1 MPEMDGYETV
11 RAIRALGGELGH
23 LWVIAMTANTM
34 EGDREK
40 CLAAG
45 MDEFLTKPL
54 DLDQLPN
61 MLNRA
66 VGATPPFLPEVLASP
81 SAASKPIPQ
90 TSEASPS
97 DSMPV
102 LDPALLDSLRT
113 LRFDGEPDPV
123 TEIIDLF
130 LRDTPSRLEEAIASF
145 HRRNA
150 TGVQEAAHTLKGS
163 ANNLGAR
170 RLGAAAGRLE
180 NQASTGRW
188 DLIDELLRAATTEL
202 QLLIP
207 ELERQRSH

>member
-1 MPEMDGYETV
+1 M
-11 RAIRALGGELGH
+11 A
-23 LWVIAMTANTM
+23 
-34 EGDREK
+34 GDREK

-66 VGATPPFLPEVLASP
+66 VGATPLFLPEVLPSP

-102 LDPALLDSLRT
+102 LDPSLLDSLRT

-130 LRDTPSRLEEAIASF
+130 LRDTPSRLEEATAAF
-145 HRRNA
+145 NRRD
-150 TGVQEAAHTLKGS
+150 TVGVQAAAHTLKGS

-170 RLGAAAGRLE
+170 RLGSAAGRLE
-180 NQASTGRW
+180 NQASTCRW
-188 DLIDELLRAATTEL
+188 DLIDELLRAANTEL
-202 QLLIP
+202 QVLIP
-207 ELERQRSH
+207 ELESQRSH

>member
-1 MPEMDGYETV
+1 
-11 RAIRALGGELGH
+11 
-23 LWVIAMTANTM
+23 VIALTANAM
-34 EGDREK
+34 AGDREK

-54 DLDQLPN
+54 DLDQLPSV
-61 MLNRA
+61 LNRA
-66 VGATPPFLPEVLASP
+66 VGAPQPSP
-81 SAASKPIPQ
+81 LESALSTSALSRPGLQ
-90 TSEASPS
+90 TSEASRP
-97 DSMPV
+97 DSMPI
-102 LDPALLDSLRT
+102 LDPSLLDSLRT

-188 DLIDELLRAATTEL
+188 DLIDELLQAATTEL

-207 ELERQRSH
+207 ELESQRFH

>member
-1 MPEMDGYETV
+1 M
-11 RAIRALGGELGH
+11 A
-23 LWVIAMTANTM
+23 
-34 EGDREK
+34 GDREK

-54 DLDQLPN
+54 DLDQLPSV
-61 MLNRA
+61 LNRA
-66 VGATPPFLPEVLASP
+66 VGAPSLLPTETPSPISTLAR
-81 SAASKPIPQ
+81 PISQ
-90 TSEASPS
+90 TSEASRP
-97 DSMPV
+97 DSMPI
-102 LDPALLDSLRT
+102 LDSSLLDSLRT

-188 DLIDELLRAATTEL
+188 DLIDELLRAATTEPPV
-202 QLLIP
+202 LIP
-207 ELERQRSH
+207 ALESQRSH